1 MFKIDLNSIYCGKC
15 PPHIDEKPEKN
26 IQIAKELCLNMI
38 APFLLMCV
46 IRCLYVFFVC
56 STFLEW
62 IGFVV

>member
-1 MFKIDLNSIYCGKC
+1 MFDIYIDSIYCGKC
-15 PPHIDEKPEKN
+15 PPHNDEKPEKN
-26 IQIAKELCLNMI
+26 IQIAKELRLNII
-38 APFLLMCV
+38 APFLLMYV